1 MRRSILAAV
10 AAAALVGGGAGYVL
24 AQGMPPAHR
33 MPGGQMMPGMQHG
46 QMPMQQGMQPAGPG
60 ASAPSSQA
68 FAAAMDKMHRD
79 MAIPYS
85 GNADRDFV
93 AGMIPHHQGA
103 IDMARIVLEKGSD
116 PEVKALAQKVIAAQ
130 ESEIAEMQ
138 DWLKRKGY

>member
-1 MRRSILAAV
+1 
-10 AAAALVGGGAGYVL
+10 
-24 AQGMPPAHR
+24 MPPGHR

-46 QMPMQQGMQPAGPG
+46 QMPMQPAGPG

-79 MAIPYS
+79 MAIQYS

-103 IDMARIVLEKGSD
+103 IDMARIVLQHGRD
-116 PEVKALAQKVIAAQ
+116 PEIRQLAQEIISAQ
-130 ESEIAEMQ
+130 EREIAQMRAM
-138 DWLKRKGY
+138 LARLPAR